1 MKVVKEEYKTYFVCL
16 LQLTL
21 IVWYLYR
28 MMKKDFAIPVEKKRK
43 K

>member
-1 MKVVKEEYKTYFVCL
+1 MKVVKAEYKTYFVCL

-21 IVWYLYR
+21 IGWYLYR
-28 MMKKDFAIPVEKKRK
+28 MMKKDFTVPVEKKRK